1 MNSGKT
7 VFAQIM
13 QLIPRREFNEIVT
26 RYKGD
31 YRVRNLSLS
40 RYNEILR
47 GKTKGTDIIT
57 NRVIPLAGE
66 LKINAKE
73 VLILEM

>member
-1 MNSGKT
+1 MIHFQPNQGVYVYERYLNGQS
-7 VFAQIM
+7 I
-13 QLIPRREFNEIVT
+13 IVILN
-26 RYKGD
+26 GANQE
-31 YRVRNLSLS
+31 VNLPLS